1 MKTTIELACEAGAKT
16 PKSIWPPTFETSV
29 DFTLD
34 ALKRFEALIRADERE
49 AFNKERQQFADW
61 LDEAAA
67 DIEDWGMYAS
77 EYLQQ
82 KWDLPDQVQN
92 YKNRAA
98 AARTRSIT

>member
-1 MKTTIELACEAGAKT
+1 MNWQ
-16 PKSIWPPTFETSV
+16 IWWDREGSAMRPLENEDTEEFARRITAIAWSNGEFV
-29 DFTLD
+29 
-34 ALKRFEALIRADERE
+34 KRE
-49 AFNKERQQFADW
+49 AFNKERQQYADW

-82 KWDLPDQVQN
+82 KWDLPDQVQD

-98 AARTRSIT
+98 SIRARGQA